1 MRIAT
6 FNILHGQSPADGLVD
21 VDRFA
26 AAVRTLDADV
36 LALQEV
42 DRGQPRSHGADLAA
56 VAADAMGALEHRY
69 VATMVGAP
77 PRWSPTAEDSPLHGP
92 SYGVALLSRVPV
104 REWRIIRLPV
114 LHGRIPVLLPGSPRP
129 TIVRDEPRAA
139 IAAVL
144 QTAHGPLT
152 VLTTHLTLIPGWNI
166 LQLRYALRHARDL
179 PGPLVVLGD
188 LNLAGAWPARATG
201 MRPLANAG
209 TIPVTAP
216 VRQLDHILGRGVV
229 HPTSDGAGLDLG
241 MSDHRALAVEIE
253 LGAAAEAGTARRRWG
268 A

>member
-1 MRIAT
+1 MRLAT
-6 FNILHGQSPADGLVD
+6 FNILHGQSPTDGLVD
-21 VDRFA
+21 IDRFA

-42 DRGQPRSHGADLAA
+42 DRDQPRSHGADLAA
-56 VAADAMGALEHRY
+56 IAADAMGAVEHRY
-69 VATMVGAP
+69 VATMAGAP
-77 PRWSPTAEDSPLHGP
+77 PGWSAASGDRPLDGP

-104 REWRIIRLPV
+104 REWRTIRLPV
-114 LHGRIPVLLPGSPRP
+114 LHGRVPVLLPGSARP

-144 QTAHGPLT
+144 ETARGP
-152 VLTTHLTLIPGWNI
+152 VAVVTTHLTLIPGWNI
-166 LQLRYALRHARDL
+166 LQLRYALRHVSDL

-188 LNLAGAWPARATG
+188 LNLGGAWPARTTR
-201 MRPLANAG
+201 MRPLVNAR

-216 VRQLDHILGRGVV
+216 VRQLDHILGRGAV

-253 LGAAAEAGTARRRWG
+253 LGAAATPRTGRGRR
-268 A
+268 